1 MHVIIAPGWPQEA
14 AAEWLRTFTGRTWD
28 VCTHLVLGVAES
40 GLLAQLLQ
48 LVHSLLQR
56 GSLPLD
62 KVGDAVAVAAH
73 LQALVGCGLLFKLCG
88 AHSSAIRALLATHPA

>member
-1 MHVIIAPGWPQEA
+1 MLLLAPGWLQDA
-14 AAEWLRTFTGRTWD
+14 AAEWLHAFTGRAWD
-28 VCTHLVLGVAES
+28 VCTHVVLGVAES

-48 LVHSLLQR
+48 LVHSVLQR
-56 GSLPLD
+56 GSLQLG

-88 AHSSAIRALLATHPA
+88 AHSSAIRAVLATHPA